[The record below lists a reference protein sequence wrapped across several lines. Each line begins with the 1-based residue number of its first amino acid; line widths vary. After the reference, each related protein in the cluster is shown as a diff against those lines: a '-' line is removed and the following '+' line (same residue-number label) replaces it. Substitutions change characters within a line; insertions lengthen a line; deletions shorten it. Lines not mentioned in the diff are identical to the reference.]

1 MTQYPDTQV
10 ARLLEETMQAV
21 GAKQGQKQPSKSLD
35 TRTIGALA
43 ITAVL
48 SAIVI
53 VAAVNQVPAST
64 AVLPTAAIPTIP
76 QPTLEP
82 TPFPAPDEPVSQ
94 DAPVVVAPPPVPV
107 DPVAQPVFPTEEP
120 APVIDTQSTA
130 DKQATVEA
138 WVQAPPSTSTSL
150 PEPGE
155 PGFRQSF
162 QDPPEC
168 NPFIGYVGP
177 KRTYCQAIYA
187 TQTAEADEH

>member
-10 ARLLEETMQAV
+10 SRLLEETMQAV
-21 GAKQGQKQPSKSLD
+21 GAKQGQKQTSKPLD
-35 TRTIGALA
+35 TRTMGALVT
-43 ITAVL
+43 TAVL

-64 AVLPTAAIPTIP
+64 AVRPTAAIPTIS

-82 TPFPAPDEPVSQ
+82 TPSLAPDEPVSQ
-94 DAPVVVAPPPVPV
+94 EAPVVAVPPPVPETIV
-107 DPVAQPVFPTEEP
+107 QPVAPTEVP
-120 APVIDTQSTA
+120 APVIDTQATA

-177 KRTYCQAIYA
+177 KRTYCEAVYA
-187 TQTAEADEH
+187 TQTAEADDH